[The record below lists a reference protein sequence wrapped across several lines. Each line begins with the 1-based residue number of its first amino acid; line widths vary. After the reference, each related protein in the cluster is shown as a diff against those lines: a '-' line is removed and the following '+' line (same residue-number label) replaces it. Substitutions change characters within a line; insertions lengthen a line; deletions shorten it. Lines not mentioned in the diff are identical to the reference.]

1 MTTRATA
8 RRASRG
14 GRVVVTGIGLLTGLG
29 TGHRENWERMVTGAS
44 AIEGLRGFDPRSL
57 RTRIG
62 AEILDFDPN
71 RYANRRTLRSTTRE
85 DQLALA
91 GVSLAVDDS
100 GVDLE
105 RVDAER
111 LAVFLGGN
119 KEISK
124 PQHLIDGALSVRD
137 EDGRASERVLGE
149 RMESSF
155 YPLFYVDGLQAAA
168 LFYVS
173 QRYGAKGANAY
184 FHGTADSGAT
194 AIGRAYRSIRRGE
207 SDVAVAGA
215 FDTGVSFWVMSKMDG
230 LGVLS
235 DRNELGAGAFKPYDR
250 ERSGSVLGEGAA
262 IVVLED
268 AEAAA
273 ARGATVYAELC
284 GVGSAFDTGAMVT
297 PEPSGEALSASMV
310 AAMREAGVNPE
321 GPDYI
326 ATHGCATR
334 LGDASESAG
343 IRAALGGAA
352 DRVVASSVK
361 PATGHLVAAAG
372 ALNVAVSALAI
383 HHGTVPPTINLDD
396 PDPDCDLDWVPGE
409 ARSRPVRTALALA
422 RGLEGQNVALA
433 LRAV

>member
-1 MTTRATA
+1 MTTQTGR
-8 RRASRG
+8 
-14 GRVVVTGIGLLTGLG
+14 RVVVTGIGLLTGLG
-29 TGHRENWERMVTGAS
+29 AGQAENWRRMTAGDT
-44 AIEGLRGFDPRSL
+44 AIGPLRGFDPSSL

-62 AEILDFDPN
+62 AEIVDFDPSL
-71 RYANRRTLRSTTRE
+71 YAARRTLRSTTRE

-91 GVSLAVDDS
+91 GVSLAVEDS
-100 GVDLE
+100 GLDLD
-105 RVDAER
+105 RVEPER

-124 PQHLIDGALSVRD
+124 PQHLIDGALAVRD
-137 EDGRASERVLGE
+137 ENGQASERVLGE

-207 SDVAVAGA
+207 SDVAVAGG
-215 FDTGVSFWVMSKMDG
+215 FDAAVSFWVMSKMDG

-235 DRNELGAGAFKPYDR
+235 DRNELGTGAFQPYDK
-250 ERSGSVLGEGAA
+250 ERTGSVLGEGAA
-262 IVVLED
+262 VVVLED

-273 ARGATVYAELC
+273 ARSATVYAEIG
-284 GVGSAFDTGAMVT
+284 GVGSAFDVGAMVT
-297 PEPSGEALSASMV
+297 PEPSGGALTASIT
-310 AAMREAGVNPE
+310 AALREAGVDGD

-334 LGDASESAG
+334 LGDTSECVG
-343 IRAALGGAA
+343 IRAALGGAG
-352 DRVVASSVK
+352 DRVMASSVK

-372 ALNVAVSALAI
+372 ALNAAVCALAI
-383 HHGTVPPTINLDD
+383 HHGVVPPTLNLHA
-396 PDPDCDLDWVPGE
+396 PDPECDFDWVPGE
-409 ARSRPVRTALALA
+409 AREVPVTTALALA